1 MKNINDRCPFGT
13 ECERKKCEH
22 RFKESECDY
31 YYANNTEDAF
41 VDGKSMDDILDSY
54 FDDEGEERMLEYID
68 IDLIHPHPDN
78 PRKDVGDVSELAESI
93 KHSGIMQNLTVVP
106 FEGEY
111 RVIIGHRRLAASK
124 LAGLTELPCVVV
136 EMSEKEQLGVMLS
149 ENMQRVDLTIV
160 EQAQG
165 MQLMLDMGD
174 SVPEIAKKT
183 GLSKATVGKRV
194 KLTAL
199 PQDKLKAA
207 ENRGGTLEEYL
218 KCLEVEDEKKREM
231 LLDKVG
237 TNNFEWNYKQE
248 IDSQKVKKNKPI
260 MVALL
265 ENIGAEKFKDPSD
278 RWSSKYESVFYKSCA
293 SWDGEDFTAK
303 LAKSEK
309 YFYYDEGTQIGIFKK
324 AEKKKKANTK
334 SEKEIEADRR
344 RKELK
349 ALFERA
355 YSLREKFVLNFK
367 EIKQY
372 EKVIYEYLLKFIAR
386 SAAVFVNTDST
397 VLCEVS
403 GIAGIH
409 HGPERKEKVTQWLEK
424 DKSAVLVLAYFRSGD
439 MKSINCIN
447 YSYGEHYPQY
457 TENEQLLLIYE
468 FLGKLGYQIS
478 TEEQKLI
485 DGTHELYAE

>member
-1 MKNINDRCPFGT
+1 MKNINERCPFST

-31 YYANNTEDAF
+31 C
-41 VDGKSMDDILDSY
+41 VDSVYLDILDY
-54 FDDEGEERMLEYID
+54 FDDEGEERNLEYID
-68 IDLIHPHPDN
+68 INLIHPHPDN
-78 PRKDVGDVSELAESI
+78 PRKDVGDVTELAESI

-106 FEGEY
+106 YEGEY

-136 EMSEKEQLGVMLS
+136 EISEKEQLGVMLS

-165 MQLMLDMGD
+165 MQLMLAMGD

-183 GLSKATVGKRV
+183 GLSKATVGKRI

-218 KCLEVEDEKKREM
+218 KCLEVEDEKKREK

-248 IDSQKVKKNKPI
+248 IDSQKAKKNKPI
-260 MVALL
+260 MLALL

-278 RWSSKYESVFYKSCA
+278 RWSSKYESVLFKSCS
-293 SWDGEDFTAK
+293 SWDGEDFTEK
-303 LAKSEK
+303 LEKGKK
-309 YFYYDEGTQIGIFKK
+309 YFYHVDGTQIGIYKQV
-324 AEKKKKANTK
+324 EKKKKVSTK
-334 SEKEIEADRR
+334 SKKEIEADRR

-349 ALFERA
+349 ALFEKA
-355 YSLREKFVLNFK
+355 YSLREEFILNFK
-367 EIKQY
+367 ENKKY
-372 EKVIYEYLLKFIAR
+372 EKVIYEYMLKFIGR
-386 SAAVFVNTDST
+386 AAVGVQSRDNSI
-397 VLCEVS
+397 VQKAA
-403 GIAGIH
+403 GIADEHYI
-409 HGPERKEKVTQWLEK
+409 PVMREKIGLWVEK
-424 DKSAVLVLAYFRSGD
+424 DKNAPLLLAFFESGD
-439 MKSINCIN
+439 MKSINCYT
-447 YSYGEHYPQY
+447 YSYGENYPKY
-457 TENEQLLLIYE
+457 EKNEQLLLIYE
-468 FLGKLGYQIS
+468 FLEKLGYQIS